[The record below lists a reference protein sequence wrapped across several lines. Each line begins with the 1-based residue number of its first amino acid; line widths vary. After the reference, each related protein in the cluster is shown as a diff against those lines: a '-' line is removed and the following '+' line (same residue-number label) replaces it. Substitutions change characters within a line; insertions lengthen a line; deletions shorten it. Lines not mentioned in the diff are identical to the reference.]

1 MNESLT
7 IITQCFGLNR
17 TTQVQEKKRKTS
29 NGTIG
34 QKENKTGHG
43 LKLVVYKTWL
53 SLEPL
58 HIEHTILNL
67 LG

>member
-7 IITQCFGLNR
+7 TITQCFGLNR

-34 QKENKTGHG
+34 QKENQIGHG
-43 LKLVVYKTWL
+43 FTREVRTRLATDL
-53 SLEPL
+53 
-58 HIEHTILNL
+58 I
-67 LG
+67 